1 MTKPALEWKF
11 GKGVK
16 PAAYL
21 QLTRK
26 NRKDKLNQ
34 IAVYKGAAELG
45 CAVAKRDVYEALE
58 LREPEPGEDMVEL
71 SVQQPAAEAQGAELS
86 SFGNSSEPSE
96 EDLGRM
102 LDALATAKGKDI
114 EPLRKRVLALEK
126 LTDAEEYADALE
138 KLNADILA
146 LIGGENEAAE
156 MEKILKKE
164 AANV

>member
-1 MTKPALEWKF
+1 
-11 GKGVK
+11 
-16 PAAYL
+16 
-21 QLTRK
+21 
-26 NRKDKLNQ
+26 
-34 IAVYKGAAELG
+34 
-45 CAVAKRDVYEALE
+45 
-58 LREPEPGEDMVEL
+58 MVEL

-126 LTDAEEYADALE
+126 LTDAEESADALE

-146 LIGGENEAAE
+146 LIGGENEAVE
-156 MEKILKKE
+156 LEKILKKE